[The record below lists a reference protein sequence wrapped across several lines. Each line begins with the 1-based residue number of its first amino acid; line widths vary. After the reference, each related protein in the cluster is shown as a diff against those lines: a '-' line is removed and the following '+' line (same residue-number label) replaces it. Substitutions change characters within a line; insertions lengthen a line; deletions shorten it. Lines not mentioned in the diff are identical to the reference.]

1 MLAGKNI
8 VLAVTG
14 SIAAY
19 KAADLASKLTQA
31 GALVDVILT
40 PAATQFITPL
50 TFRSLTHRPVF
61 NDMFDP
67 ATELAMEHVALA
79 QRADAVLIAPATA
92 NTLAKLAWGLAD
104 DMVLTT
110 VLATKAPVLACPA
123 MDAGMWENQATQDNM
138 RRLQERGVI
147 FVGPDKGRLASG
159 LMGYGRLAD
168 AESIIGTLSWALG
181 RGGDLAGR
189 RIVVG
194 AGPTQEPIDPVR
206 HIANP
211 SSGKQG
217 YALAEA
223 ARDRGAQVALVTGP
237 TNLAN
242 PPCIDVVKV
251 RTAIQM
257 RQAVGKAVAGCDVLI
272 MTAAVSDYRPAAP
285 SLQKVKKTEGNVTME
300 LVPNPDILG
309 EVDGPFLK
317 VGFAAES
324 QDLIANATEKLRKK
338 NLVLV
343 AANDITASDAGF
355 AVDTNR
361 ILLIHRDGHV
371 EQLPLMSKREVSD
384 AILDRVVAL
393 LAERQPAKAPALA

>member
-31 GALVDVILT
+31 GALVDVVLT

-50 TFRSLTHRPVF
+50 TFRSLTHRPVLS
-61 NDMFDP
+61 DMFDP
-67 ATELAMEHVALA
+67 TTELAMEHVALA
-79 QRADAVLIAPATA
+79 QRANAVLIAPATA

-104 DMVLTT
+104 DMALTT
-110 VLATKAPVLACPA
+110 VLATKAPVLVCPA
-123 MDAGMWENQATQDNM
+123 MDAGMWENPATQDNV

-147 FVGPDKGRLASG
+147 FIGPDKGRLASG
-159 LMGYGRLAD
+159 LMGYGRLAN
-168 AESIIGTLSWALG
+168 ANNIMGTLGWALG

-189 RIVVG
+189 HIVVG
-194 AGPTQEPIDPVR
+194 AGPTQESIDPVR
-206 HIANP
+206 HVTNP

-217 YALAEA
+217 YTLAEA
-223 ARDRGAQVALVTGP
+223 ARDRGAQVTLVTGP
-237 TNLAN
+237 SNLAD
-242 PPCIDVVKV
+242 PPCMDVVRV

-300 LVPNPDILG
+300 MVPNPDILG

-361 ILLIHRDGHV
+361 ILLIHHDGHV

-384 AILDRVVAL
+384 AILDKVVAL
-393 LAERQPAKAPALA
+393 LAERRPAKAPAPA